1 MSMRRLGVE
10 QIDLYYL
17 HTAAF
22 TDVPF
27 EEAIQT
33 LAGMKTDGLIRHI
46 GLSNLS
52 AEQLRTAMSITD
64 IAAVTVHYNV
74 AVRIGAAVRQVAE
87 EAGIVFS
94 PWHPAAVPS
103 GPEGEPFHAVIDP
116 IAQRHGATAQ
126 QIALAWQLHRTKNA
140 LPIPGTTSVEHLH
153 ENLAAANIHLAS
165 AEVEA
170 ITALAAEED

>member
-1 MSMRRLGVE
+1 VAVEVDGHRRDAARGQLLGDE
-10 QIDLYYL
+10 
-17 HTAAF
+17 APAPAS
-22 TDVPF
+22 VPG
-27 EEAIQT
+27 T
-33 LAGMKTDGLIRHI
+33 VNKT
-46 GLSNLS
+46 
-52 AEQLRTAMSITD
+52 
-64 IAAVTVHYNV
+64 VTVHCNV
-74 AVRIGAAVRQVAE
+74 AVRIGAAARQVAE
-87 EAGIVFS
+87 EARIVFS

-103 GPEGEPFHAVIDP
+103 GPEGEPFHAAIDP

-165 AEVEA
+165 TEVEA